1 MFQLCGNMKTMMT
14 DLSRDCFSRLPGS
27 SSRGAQVD
35 PEATKSD
42 SDEDGGAPAAQR
54 GKHFLC

>member
-1 MFQLCGNMKTMMT
+1 MKTMMT
-14 DLSRDCFSRLPGS
+14 DLSRDYFSRLPGS
-27 SSRGAQVD
+27 SNEGAQAD

-42 SDEDGGAPAAQR
+42 SDEDGGAPTAQR

>member
-14 DLSRDCFSRLPGS
+14 DLSRDYFSRLPGS
-27 SSRGAQVD
+27 SNKGAQAD
-35 PEATKSD
+35 LEATKSD
-42 SDEDGGAPAAQR
+42 SDEDGGASTAQR